1 MNDKNEHEHTR
12 DQKETL
18 SPLRNTLMRFHSF
31 PYQHTNL
38 SHPFSLALFPSHVH
52 THTHTH
58 THTHSL
64 THSQEREEEVQS
76 LPLDEDG
83 EGCFDLSLT
92 NLKMFSLNLQGAE
105 RQTPICCSAVP
116 FTPALITCLAALE
129 TDWACSTPS
138 TWTCHKQ
145 GMQLAEGHV
154 NRGISTLDRTHYY
167 RRSIKTVNNKNN
179 NC

>member
-1 MNDKNEHEHTR
+1 
-12 DQKETL
+12 
-18 SPLRNTLMRFHSF
+18 MRFDSF
-31 PYQHTNL
+31 PYQHTIP

-52 THTHTH
+52 THT
-58 THTHSL
+58 
-64 THSQEREEEVQS
+64 QEREEEVQS

-83 EGCFDLSLT
+83 EGSFDLSLT

-129 TDWACSTPS
+129 RTAPRRLSMLDGVHLNVSETRYTIGRGACHSRYLKAAPN
-138 TWTCHKQ
+138 
-145 GMQLAEGHV
+145 V
-154 NRGISTLDRTHYY
+154 DRTHNY
-167 RRSIKTVNNKNN
+167 RLSIKTVDEKNN

>member
-1 MNDKNEHEHTR
+1 
-12 DQKETL
+12 
-18 SPLRNTLMRFHSF
+18 MRFHSF
-31 PYQHTNL
+31 PYQHTTP
-38 SHPFSLALFPSHVH
+38 SHLFSLALFPSHAH
-52 THTHTH
+52 TH
-58 THTHSL
+58 

-138 TWTCHKQ
+138 TWTCHKKRA
-145 GMQLAEGHV
+145 QLAEGRV
-154 NRGISTLDRTHYY
+154 NCGISTLDRTHYY
-167 RRSIKTVNNKNN
+167 RLSIKTVNNKNS